1 MFPFKSRRPKKK
13 SSEPAVA
20 VNPLGYDFAV
30 LGLSSRECRT
40 GIIRKAADRAV
51 EKAQSVAADGKERSE
66 LTAQVVTSTY
76 RLLDPRRRLH
86 PPRENSA
93 QHLFRRRLGKA
104 TQFSAAAFGK
114 TSTSTLAF
122 GTSRIGG
129 QATSAGLLIFGQ
141 RPS

>member
-13 SSEPAVA
+13 SSKPAVA

-51 EKAQSVAADGKERSE
+51 EQAQSVAADGKERSE

-86 PPRENSA
+86 PQERIQLSIFSEDDWERQRNS
-93 QHLFRRRLGKA
+93 RRL
-104 TQFSAAAFGK
+104 
-114 TSTSTLAF
+114 
-122 GTSRIGG
+122 
-129 QATSAGLLIFGQ
+129 LLERPPLQ
-141 RPS
+141 RSPLVRAELVDKPLQQVC